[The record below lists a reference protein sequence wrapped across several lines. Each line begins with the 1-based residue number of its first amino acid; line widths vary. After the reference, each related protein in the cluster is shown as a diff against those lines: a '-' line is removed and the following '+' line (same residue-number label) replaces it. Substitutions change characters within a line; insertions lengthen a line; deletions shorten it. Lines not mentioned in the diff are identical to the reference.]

1 MNKVK
6 VNICGKDYALTT
18 EESQSYVTTL
28 ANRLD
33 GKIMEI
39 LNSGSSVSLQSAT
52 MVTALSLMDE
62 TYKLNESID
71 NIRTQIKG
79 YVDDAAR
86 ARVERDDMLRFAEEL
101 SVKIQKLESEIKLL
115 RLKDGITLE
124 KK

>member
-18 EESQSYVTTL
+18 EESQSYVTTI

-33 GKIMEI
+33 SRITEI
-39 LNSGSSVSLQSAT
+39 LNSGSSISLQSAT

-101 SVKIQKLESEIKLL
+101 SVKVQKLESEIKLL